1 MLSERNSELEIIY
14 SKSKKYKRQYIL
26 DILEKYNDL
35 NTLCYLNS
43 DTFTKNINKNDID
56 VFRKCYL
63 YQTKIFFN
71 GNSKFGL
78 IHVRFSLFVKDS
90 NRYDEYIKTLIIKIN
105 NAIKVTNENN
115 KHIKNRFYV
124 FLDLDNVNMRNFSR
138 RLFNKVCK
146 ILEEKYDNKPINYF
160 VSGKQKLIKILWPL
174 VSIFLNKEKKNKTIF
189 LDY

>member
-90 NRYDEYIKTLIIKIN
+90 
-105 NAIKVTNENN
+105 
-115 KHIKNRFYV
+115 
-124 FLDLDNVNMRNFSR
+124 
-138 RLFNKVCK
+138 
-146 ILEEKYDNKPINYF
+146 
-160 VSGKQKLIKILWPL
+160 
-174 VSIFLNKEKKNKTIF
+174 
-189 LDY
+189 